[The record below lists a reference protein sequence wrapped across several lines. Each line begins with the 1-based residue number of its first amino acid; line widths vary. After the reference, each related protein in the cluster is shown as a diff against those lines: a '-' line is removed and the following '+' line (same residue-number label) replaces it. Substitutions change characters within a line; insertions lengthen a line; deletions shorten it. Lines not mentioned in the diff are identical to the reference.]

1 MAQYERISA
10 EQALLDV
17 DRGDAILVNAYDDD
31 AKWRKTSVEGAVSLM
46 EFERGGAPPRDKTI
60 IFYCA

>member
-10 EQALLDV
+10 EQALLDAG
-17 DRGDAILVNAYDDD
+17 RGDAVLVNAYDDE
-31 AKWRKTSVEGAVSLM
+31 AKWRKTSVEGAISLM
-46 EFERGGAPPRDKTI
+46 EFRRGGEPPRDRAI